1 VSIRTFSKRR
11 IAIIGAT
18 VAMALAGGGAAFAY
32 FTGTGSGTGT
42 GTVGSAASWGVSAA
56 AGTYGSAGA
65 LYPCGSTTAPST
77 ACAADEETIVFTVTN
92 TGKAAQELQTA
103 VPSIASD
110 GATLADIETGG
121 TNSGS
126 GLTGDTPVIGC
137 YASWFG
143 AWDTPVLTPVD
154 VPAGGTA
161 TVTVTVT
168 LADSGSNQNKCESA
182 APDVTLNVT

>member
-18 VAMALAGGGAAFAY
+18 VAIALAGGGAAFAY
-32 FTGTGSGTGT
+32 FTSTGSGTGT

-65 LYPCGSTTAPST
+65 LYPCGSTTAPSSS
-77 ACAADEETIVFTVTN
+77 CAADEETIVFTVTN

-103 VPSIASD
+103 VPSIPND
-110 GATLADIETGG
+110 GGTPPDIETGG
-121 TNSGS
+121 TNNGS
-126 GLTGDTPVIGC
+126 GLTGDTPVVGC

-143 AWDTPVLTPVD
+143 VSDAAFTPVD
-154 VPAGGTA
+154 VAVGGTA

-168 LADSGSNQNKCESA
+168 LEDSPSSQDKCEGA